1 MICVTLIKCSS
12 SSVAQEVVSEV
23 EAGELWGVDMG
34 TTSKA
39 SSYSNYA
46 LVESTKTRNYAL
58 LESVPDEDKFD
69 IQISV
74 IDCDSFTEAEL
85 DWKVWFLRGKIVG
98 EE

>member
-1 MICVTLIKCSS
+1 MICLTFIKCSS
-12 SSVAQEVVSEV
+12 SFAAQQIVDDV

-46 LVESTKTRNYAL
+46 LVESNKTRNISLYKSL
-58 LESVPDEDKFD
+58 PDGDAFE
-69 IQISV
+69 IPYST
-74 IDCDSFTEAEL
+74 IDCLPFTES
-85 DWKVWFLRGKIVG
+85 DQKFKISFLRGKIVG

>member
-12 SSVAQEVVSEV
+12 SSVAQDVVDDV
-23 EAGELWGVDMG
+23 AAGELWGVDMG

-46 LVESTKTRNYAL
+46 LVESTQTRCFAL
-58 LESVPDEDKFD
+58 LDSVHDPEKYD
-69 IQISV
+69 IELSQSDV
-74 IDCDSFTEAEL
+74 GSFTEASLE
-85 DWKVWFLRGKIVG
+85 WKMWYLRGKIVG